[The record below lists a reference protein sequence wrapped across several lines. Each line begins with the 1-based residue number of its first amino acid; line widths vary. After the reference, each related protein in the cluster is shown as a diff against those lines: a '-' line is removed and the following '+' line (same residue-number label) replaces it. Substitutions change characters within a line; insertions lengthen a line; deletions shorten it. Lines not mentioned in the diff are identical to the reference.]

1 MNYGRYRIVKE
12 LGKGSMGVVYQAHDP
27 QIDRLVAL
35 KVMRPDRVATE
46 AFLHRFM
53 KEAKAIGRLSHPNM
67 VVVYDVGEDQGT
79 VYIAMEFLEG
89 KPLNEIIA
97 IDALQPDEIVDLG
110 VQVAEALD
118 YAHRKGIVH
127 RDIKPSNIIVQPDGQ
142 IKITDFGI
150 AHIEDPEAT
159 QQTQAGEILG
169 TPAYMSP
176 EQVLSQPVDGRSDLF
191 SLGVILYELATGKR
205 PFRGENLAAMFR
217 NITGEDPPA
226 PIKENPALAQD
237 LSQIILRCLAKGP
250 EKRFATGKELA
261 EALRRSGSHG
271 HIFPH
276 QGPDTL
282 QETNPAGTGGGA
294 GAVPAGWSGRPH
306 RLPCKPE
313 DPFPRQSSVPTDSKP
328 EVQPG
333 GAVSSSVPTSSSGLE
348 SPKAMPT
355 PKLGALKI
363 DSTPA
368 GAQVLVDGEA
378 RGVTPV
384 NLQMPPGP
392 HEVRLVLADYGDW
405 EAQVKVQED
414 KTTHIPVE
422 LMPLP
427 GKRQ

>member
-35 KVMRPDRVATE
+35 KVMRPDRVASE

-217 NITGEDPPA
+217 NITGEDPLA
-226 PIKENPALAQD
+226 PSKENPALAQD

-261 EALRRSGSHG
+261 EALRRTGSHASPSP
-271 HIFPH
+271 IKTPKT
-276 QGPDTL
+276 PRK
-282 QETNPAGTGGGA
+282 PALRAPVVVLALLLLAGA
-294 GAVPAGWSGRPH
+294 GGLIAYLSSQKNVPTTIVGS
-306 RLPCKPE
+306 
-313 DPFPRQSSVPTDSKP
+313 TDSKP
-328 EVQPG
+328 GVQPG
-333 GAVSSSVPTSSSGLE
+333 GAGSSALSTSSSGIE
-348 SPKAMPT
+348 APKLPPT

-384 NLQMPPGP
+384 NLQMPPGA

-427 GKRQ
+427 GKTQ